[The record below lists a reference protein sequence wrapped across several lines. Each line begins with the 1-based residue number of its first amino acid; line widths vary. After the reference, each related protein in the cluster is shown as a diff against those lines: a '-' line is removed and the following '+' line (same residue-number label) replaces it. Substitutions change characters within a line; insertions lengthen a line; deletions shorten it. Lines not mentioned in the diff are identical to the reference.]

1 MNNMPEVK
9 LGIIASSRSCFPSS
23 LSERRREAIVKEFGD
38 GIYNCKTLVINENDA
53 LKAIEEVKANGVNA
67 LDLEAGA

>member
-23 LSERRREAIVKEFGD
+23 LSIRRREAIVKAYGKD
-38 GIYNCKTLVINENDA
+38 IYECKTLVIKEEDA
-53 LKAIEEVKANGVNA
+53 
-67 LDLEAGA
+67 